1 MKVLVESLQQGA
13 MEDKNIRDEF
23 LNSINNE
30 IDRLS
35 NLVNGLLEL
44 AQIENSDELRMSSL
58 DIKELIKDVVK
69 SLNPIAKIKI

>member
-1 MKVLVESLQQGA
+1 